1 MLPRAEGR
9 VIFREVGRHHTE
21 DQERER
27 PTLEAVFEHY
37 GVSFGSGR
45 ATGMARCPLHEDN
58 TPSLSFNTDMGL
70 WKCHS
75 CGEGGDS
82 YTLIM
87 KKENLDFG
95 GARALAASLALATR
109 DVGGGDERV
118 SGSAYGGRRSV
129 PPRSRNRKGRGG
141 YVPAWRRR

>member
-1 MLPRAEGR
+1 MRFSR
-9 VIFREVGRHHTE
+9 IDNDHQ
-21 DQERER
+21 DQEYEK

-37 GVSFGSGR
+37 GIDVNPQR
-45 ATGMARCPLHEDN
+45 ASGMAHCPLHEDDN
-58 TPSLSFNTDMGL
+58 PSFSWNTDRQV

-87 KKENLDFG
+87 KKEKTDFV
-95 GARALAASLALATR
+95 GAKRLAASLAFATR
-109 DVGGGDERV
+109 DAGGGNRGL
-118 SGSAYGGRRSV
+118 SGSSYAGRRKVSA
-129 PPRSRNRKGRGG
+129 RSGDRAGRGN